1 MAAITAPMSIEN
13 VKDAILQLLRGVN
26 REGMENLIQF
36 LLKSDFFTAPAST
49 KFHLACEG
57 GLARHSLNVYYRLIS
72 IITSEKDMYGLDEV
86 TFQRYMES
94 APIIALLHDICKTGF
109 YKPST
114 RNVKNEETGK
124 WEKVPCY
131 TIENQ
136 LPYGHG
142 EKSVYMLSGFISL
155 TREEALAIRW
165 HMGGFDDAVRGG
177 SFDLTAVYNN
187 YPIAVMLHTADVMAS
202 YLDEAAE
209 K

>member
-1 MAAITAPMSIEN
+1 MAAITAPMSNEN
-13 VKDAILQLLRGVN
+13 IKDAILQLLRGVN

-72 IITSEKDMYGLDEV
+72 IITSEKDMYGLDEA

-114 RNVKNEETGK
+114 RNVKNEDTGK
-124 WEKVPCY
+124 WEKVSCY
-131 TIENQ
+131 VIDNQ

-187 YPIAVMLHTADVMAS
+187 YPIAVMLNAADNMAS
-202 YLDEAAE
+202 YLDETTGA
-209 K
+209 